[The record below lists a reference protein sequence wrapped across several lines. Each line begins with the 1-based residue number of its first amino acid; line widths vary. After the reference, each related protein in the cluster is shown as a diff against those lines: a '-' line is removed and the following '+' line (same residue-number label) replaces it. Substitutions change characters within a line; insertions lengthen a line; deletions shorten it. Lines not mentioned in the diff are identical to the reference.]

1 MRMMLASL
9 GDTEMKQ
16 LAETL
21 GQRGYPG
28 GTQELAAEARG
39 WIGDCQWEDL
49 TADDIEDLSDAQ
61 ALSGIARK
69 YEGGLHAFITSCAY
83 PPGSRF

>member
-1 MRMMLASL
+1 MRIMASSL
-9 GDTEMKQ
+9 SDIEMAQ

-21 GQRGYPG
+21 IQRGYPG
-28 GTQELAAEARG
+28 GTQALAAEARS
-39 WIGDCQWEDL
+39 WIADCEW
-49 TADDIEDLSDAQ
+49 ADIDEIDAGDLSDAQ

-69 YEGGLHAFITSCAY
+69 HAGGLDAFITNCGY

>member
-9 GDTEMKQ
+9 DGTEMEQ

-28 GTQELAAEARG
+28 GTKELAAEARG
-39 WIGDCQWEDL
+39 WIAGCRWEDL
-49 TADDIEDLSDAQ
+49 GAGDIEDLTDAQ
-61 ALSGIARK
+61 ALPGIKRL
-69 YEGGLHAFITSCAY
+69 YEGGLDAFTVNCGY

>member
-9 GDTEMKQ
+9 SDAEIKQ

-21 GQRGYPG
+21 AQRGYPG
-28 GTQELAAEARG
+28 GTQELAAEARD

-49 TADDIEDLSDAQ
+49 DADDVADLTDAQ
-61 ALSGIARK
+61 ALSGVKRL
-69 YEGGLHAFITSCAY
+69 YEGGLDAFTGNCGY